1 MSWKAMA
8 LSGWGRCTP
17 APCLAARPERARELD
32 ACLHPPGG
40 RKLLARGCGRS
51 YGDAAMLRDGAVV
64 LTERLDRI
72 LAFDPDTGVVVAEA
86 GVTFRDLLDVF
97 LPRGWIAPTS
107 PGTAFVTLG
116 GAVANDVH
124 GKNHH
129 HAGSF
134 GDHVLWLDMLLA
146 DGSHVRT
153 SPAERPELFAAT
165 IGGIGLT
172 GIITA
177 VCFTLVPARSNAV
190 VVHSSRMPDLDA
202 FLAGFAANA
211 HASWSV
217 GWIDALAGGAALGR
231 GILETAEPAPHDLP
245 PAPVRS
251 RRMPVDL
258 PGCALNPVSVR
269 AFNALYRRRV
279 PSKGRVAT
287 LPLGRMLYPL
297 DAIQEWNR
305 MYGKAGFYQ
314 FQAVLS
320 AETAPVGLRQM
331 LERVAATGS
340 ASFLAVLKATGPQG
354 RGMLS
359 FTRPGVSLALDF
371 PARLGTAELLGDLE
385 RVVLDHDGRIYLAKD
400 RTLSASGFRSM
411 YPRLDEFLAVR
422 DMVDPE
428 RRFTSD
434 MARRL
439 MGS

>member
-1 MSWKAMA
+1 
-8 LSGWGRCTP
+8 
-17 APCLAARPERARELD
+17 
-32 ACLHPPGG
+32 
-40 RKLLARGCGRS
+40 
-51 YGDAAMLRDGAVV
+51 
-64 LTERLDRI
+64 
-72 LAFDPDTGVVVAEA
+72 
-86 GVTFRDLLDVF
+86 
-97 LPRGWIAPTS
+97 
-107 PGTAFVTLG
+107 
-116 GAVANDVH
+116 
-124 GKNHH
+124 
-129 HAGSF
+129 
-134 GDHVLWLDMLLA
+134 
-146 DGSHVRT
+146 
-153 SPAERPELFAAT
+153 
-165 IGGIGLT
+165 
-172 GIITA
+172 
-177 VCFTLVPARSNAV
+177 
-190 VVHSSRMPDLDA
+190 
-202 FLAGFAANA
+202 
-211 HASWSV
+211 
-217 GWIDALAGGAALGR
+217 
-231 GILETAEPAPHDLP
+231 
-245 PAPVRS
+245 
-251 RRMPVDL
+251 
-258 PGCALNPVSVR
+258 
-269 AFNALYRRRV
+269 V

-371 PARLGTAELLGDLE
+371 PARPGTAELLGDLE